1 MFKGKF
7 YAIPLPHQ
15 ESCLQD
21 RPNVPGNKSD
31 FLKKKCHSSLYSNY
45 TVNFWPIR
53 IRQKNVFIYCI
64 FTVRYNTEVRK
75 LGSGKP
81 LLESSFKLFSILFGP

>member
-1 MFKGKF
+1 MPKAYMFKGKF

-31 FLKKKCHSSLYSNY
+31 FLKKSVIQVC
-45 TVNFWPIR
+45 TVITR
-53 IRQKNVFIYCI
+53 SISDRSA
-64 FTVRYNTEVRK
+64 
-75 LGSGKP
+75 SGKKMF
-81 LLESSFKLFSILFGP
+81 LSTVYCTVQH